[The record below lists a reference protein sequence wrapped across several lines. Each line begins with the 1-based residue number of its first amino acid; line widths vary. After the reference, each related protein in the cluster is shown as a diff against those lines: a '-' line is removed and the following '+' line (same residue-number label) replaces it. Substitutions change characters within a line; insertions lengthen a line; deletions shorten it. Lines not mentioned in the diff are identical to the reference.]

1 MSESPTERIPEE
13 DDVTEAPLSMA
24 ASVVLSD
31 LPKDASKALETAGN
45 LNVQKGTA
53 QFIAGFHMP

>member
-1 MSESPTERIPEE
+1 MSESPKEKIPEE
-13 DDVTEAPLSMA
+13 DDTTEAPLSMA
-24 ASVVLSD
+24 ASVVLSS

-53 QFIAGFHMP
+53 